1 MNTTQTFKPDATLI
15 DRALAYRAHS
25 GTSFTPD
32 VRRDQEIEA
41 FTADLTAIYNNLL
54 KIAKTES
61 DIDIIDVEM
70 VKFQK
75 RYAEKY
81 TAKLSARAS
90 CMSTMIAGPANFPTR
105 RNEKATNA
113 YEKRFDEMMTWR
125 GRAVNAISK
134 KVKDNQIAEAGSEIE
149 VMKAKIASAEKMHAI
164 MKQGNKIIWSK
175 KLSDDEKI
183 VKLAEIGIS
192 EDAAREVMK
201 SDYMGMTGFAG
212 WQLSNNNA
220 NIKRMKA
227 RVAEMQARE
236 DTPTSDI
243 EFDGGTIIDNCEDDR
258 VQILFDEKPDDEMR
272 AKLRDSGWHWKR
284 SIEAWQRKRTA
295 AAMASAK
302 QILEV

>member
-1 MNTTQTFKPDATLI
+1 MNTQPFKPDATLI
-15 DRALAYRAHS
+15 DHELAYRAHS

-41 FTADLTAIYNNLL
+41 FTSDMTSIYYDLL

-70 VKFQK
+70 VGFQK

-90 CMSTMIAGPANFPTR
+90 CMSTMIAGSTNFPTR

-125 GRAVNAISK
+125 GRAVNAITK
-134 KVKDNQIAEAGSEIE
+134 KVKDNQIAEAGGEIE
-149 VMKAKIASAEKMHAI
+149 VMKAKIASAEGAQNV
-164 MKQGNKIIWSK
+164 MKVCNKIVRK
-175 KLSDDEKI
+175 KLTDDEKAHLI
-183 VKLAEIGIS
+183 VDKFGFKDSTAEQIIINRGY
-192 EDAAREVMK
+192 K
-201 SDYMGMTGFAG
+201 S

-220 NIKRMKA
+220 NIKRMKT
-227 RVAEMQARE
+227 RVIEMQTRD
-236 DTPTSDI
+236 DTPTSEI
-243 EFDGGTIIDNCEDDR
+243 EFSSGTIIDNCEDDR
-258 VQILFDEKPDDEMR
+258 VQIFFDEKPGDEMI
-272 AKLRDSGWHWKR
+272 AKLRRSGWHWKR

-295 AAMASAK
+295 NAMASAK